1 MSTLTPHINAW
12 KWAVA
17 GQPKGGWP
25 EVVETHSEV
34 EYIGHCAEILAAAQ
48 SAQSAGH
55 QTYIGGK
62 NNPSGGKK
70 IWRTCN
76 GYRLKV
82 AYVPQPRAQAVTQT
96 SRESYAKVNLGEKCL
111 EVAKAALAVQA
122 QIGYATDGE
131 IGRFLNCPSALVSAR
146 RNDIEKAG
154 GIEVGNSRYSISGDG
169 QRTDSVTARRV
180 NAWRLVAK
188 VAECAQ
194 IELFQ

>member
-25 EVVETHSEV
+25 EVVETHSEKEYLDFAV
-34 EYIGHCAEILAAAQ
+34 EISAAAN
-48 SAQSAGH
+48 AARAAGH
-55 QTYIGGK
+55 QTNIGGK
-62 NNPSGGKK
+62 TNPSGGKK
-70 IWRTCN
+70 IWLTCN
-76 GYRLKV
+76 GHRLKV
-82 AYVPQPRAQAVTQT
+82 AYVPQPRVQAVTQT

-131 IGRFLNCPSALVSAR
+131 VGRFLNCPSALVSAR

-154 GIEVGNSRYSISGDG
+154 GIEVGNSQYRVSGDG